1 MNRRLILVLIVCLT
15 ATSHGMGF
23 RRAVVIP
30 SCHPQGRAVGCDSD
44 HDGRMNLVFHR
55 YIRPDTN
62 AICFFEHVGH
72 DRYVVED
79 VIRLGSLWAIGDLDG
94 DSLTDLVMD
103 VTDSLLVYES
113 PDRLS
118 NPTRRVWFY
127 QTGIN
132 SESPSLM
139 TDLDRDGRREILTKA
154 LYANS
159 VFECV
164 GDNQYSMVHQ
174 DTNCPQNLS
183 FAVDDYDGDGKMEY
197 AGGGVGGPP
206 LYPNVFVYECVENDS
221 YALTFVDTIPS
232 SAGIDVLGCK
242 DLDGDGKPEFI
253 ITYMHAGGSGW
264 TFNSWMFEAVGNDT
278 YEAVLVD
285 SVRNISSGCEYSWS
299 AHGDVDGDGQ
309 DEFVWST
316 STNWHVYKGVS
327 NNVLQR
333 VFSAYP
339 PGPGNRSVKTN
350 MDVFDLNGNGY
361 PEVIESFDG
370 EWPDY
375 PPLTVI
381 WEIEGVRLHRP
392 NGGEILTPGSQYHI
406 AWAKFTPPGADSFA
420 LFVSYNNGLTYR
432 TIRTGLGTNDTSFL
446 WTVPDSLSDSC
457 KVMIWA
463 YGPPRPGQN
472 VPRGTA
478 WDFSDST
485 FAIRQTRVGED
496 ETRLGNDINLMVVPN
511 PVVGNRLTVSYSV
524 PKRSRVRLVLYNAL
538 GQVEEVF
545 EDGLV
550 AAGMHVKTSSANMS
564 SGVFFAHLRVGDH
577 VMVRKASRVK

>member
-1 MNRRLILVLIVCLT
+1 MCIWSLGLGV
-15 ATSHGMGF
+15 GF
-23 RRAVVIP
+23 RKATTIP
-30 SCHPQGRAVGCDSD
+30 GSHATGRAIGYDCD
-44 HDGRMNLVFHR
+44 HDGRMNLVFRR

-62 AICFFEHVGH
+62 AICFFEHVGY

-79 VIRLGSLWAIGDLDG
+79 VIRLGSLWAIGDLDN

-127 QTGIN
+127 KTGIN
-132 SESPSLM
+132 SESPSLVA
-139 TDLDRDGRREILTKA
+139 DLDKDGRREILTKA

-164 GDNQYSMVHQ
+164 GDNQYTMVHQ

-183 FAVDDYDGDGKMEY
+183 FAVDDYDGDGKVEY

-206 LYPNVFVYECVENDS
+206 LYPNVFVYECVQNDS
-221 YALTFVDTIPS
+221 YALTFVDSVHSVNGHT
-232 SAGIDVLGCK
+232 VTGCN
-242 DLDGDGKPEFI
+242 DLDLDGKPEFV
-253 ITYMHAGGSGW
+253 ITYMHNGGIGW
-264 TFNSWMFEAVGNDT
+264 TFNAWMFEGIGNNV
-278 YEAVLVD
+278 YGACLVD
-285 SVRNISSGCEYSWS
+285 SIRGVPFRCDYCKD

-316 STNWHVYKGVS
+316 GNNWHVYKGVS

-392 NGGEILTPGSQYHI
+392 NGGEVLTPGSQSPI
-406 AWAKFTPPGADSFA
+406 TWEKFSPPGADSFS
-420 LFVSYNNGLTYR
+420 LFVSYNNGQTYQ
-432 TIRTGLGTNDTSFL
+432 TVKTGLTASDTLFL
-446 WTVPDSLSDSC
+446 WSVPDSVSDSC
-457 KVMIWA
+457 RIMIWA

-485 FAIRQTRVGED
+485 FAIRQTRVTEGEVQFMKGMS
-496 ETRLGNDINLMVVPN
+496 LSVIPN
-511 PVVGNRLTVSYSV
+511 PIFGNRLVVRYSL
-524 PKRSRVRLVLYNAL
+524 PKTSKVRLVLYNAL
-538 GQVEEVF
+538 GQIEEVL
-545 EDGLV
+545 EDGSV
-550 AAGMHVKTSSANMS
+550 SAGVHVRTSSRNTT
-564 SGVFFAHLRVGDH
+564 SGVFFVHLAVDDH
-577 VMVRKASRVK
+577 VTVRKIGMLE